1 VAAARGGE
9 EIYLY
14 QGFVDVLARYVR
26 VKVVNGSSTQA

>member
-1 VAAARGGE
+1 VAAVRGGE

-26 VKVVNGSSTQA
+26 VKVVNGNSTQA